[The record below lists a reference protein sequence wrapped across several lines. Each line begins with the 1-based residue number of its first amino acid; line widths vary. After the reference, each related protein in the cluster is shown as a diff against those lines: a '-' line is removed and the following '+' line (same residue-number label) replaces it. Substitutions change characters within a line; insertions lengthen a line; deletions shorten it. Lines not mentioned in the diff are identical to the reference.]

1 MLSRAIAVISRYR
14 KAIIKLIM
22 SIFSKRIYACF
33 IFNLIINLS
42 FSQNK
47 QADSLLLILKKSP
60 NDTAKVELL
69 VSIARSYLYNNPE
82 EGTRYAQ
89 QALDLAKKL
98 NYEYGISLASH
109 SVAGFL
115 IIKTDYINGA
125 KFLNVALTISANKKN
140 KRHKKLYGQIQQSLG
155 VIAYYQDD
163 YFASVKY
170 YLEAARIYKELDDNG
185 LLLVI
190 YNNLSAVHAL
200 LGDKESALTYAEQ
213 CYASSKKLNDPFK
226 TSMACVAVASA
237 KIQLKN
243 YEGVEKY
250 LAESEKISDSL
261 QNLILIGR
269 TNALIGQ
276 LMVDGKNEPKRGIKY
291 FEKALVSLEKSG
303 SQFDVASAHQ
313 LLGETYSR
321 DGNYKNAKRELL
333 LAIDLSKK
341 IGSQQVEV
349 YSLKS
354 LSELEEKN
362 NNTLEAFRLLKQF
375 NKLEDSLS
383 LNDKQKQVK
392 SLEAK
397 YESQL
402 KELKITELQKE
413 KELQELSIKQKSTIN
428 SILVSSM
435 LILILISFL
444 VYKNHKQK
452 QLLQQQQINQLQN
465 EKLLL
470 ASESILKG
478 QEGERSRMAQDLH
491 DGLGSMLSS
500 IKLTLS
506 SMKGNVIL
514 TEDNARLFTKAFEQ
528 LDSSIGEMRR
538 VAHNMMPEALVKLGL
553 QQALQDYC
561 DGINESKQLKV
572 DAQFYGLENRVEAT
586 TEIIIY
592 RIVQELVNNSIKHAN
607 ATSLLVQVMKR
618 GDELSITVE
627 DNGIG
632 FSPDGVMSKDGA
644 GLNNIR
650 SRVDYLKGQM
660 DVQSTPGTGT
670 SVHIDCRV

>member
-1 MLSRAIAVISRYR
+1 
-14 KAIIKLIM
+14 M
-22 SIFSKRIYACF
+22 SIYSKRIYTCL
-33 IFNLIINLS
+33 IFNLIINFS

-47 QADSLLLILKKSP
+47 QIDSLLLVLKTSP
-60 NDTAKVELL
+60 NDTSKVDLL
-69 VSIARSYLYNNPE
+69 VTIGRSYLYSHPE
-82 EGTRYAQ
+82 EGTRYVQ

-125 KFLNVALTISANKKN
+125 KFLNDALTISANKKN
-140 KRHKKLYGQIQQSLG
+140 KRYKKLYGQSQQSFG

-163 YFASVKY
+163 YSTSVKY
-170 YLEAARIYKELDDNG
+170 YLEAARIYKELDDDG

-213 CYASSKKLNDPFK
+213 CYAASKKLDDPFK

-237 KIQLKN
+237 KIELKK

-261 QNLILIGR
+261 QNFILIGR

-276 LMVDGKNEPKRGIKY
+276 LMVDGKNDLKKGIKY
-291 FEKALVSLEKSG
+291 FEKALIGLEKSG
-303 SQFDVASAHQ
+303 SQFDIASAHQ
-313 LLGETYSR
+313 LLGETHSR
-321 DGNYKNAKRELL
+321 DGNYKNAKKELQ
-333 LAIDLSKK
+333 LAINLSKK

-362 NNTLEAFRLLKQF
+362 NNTLEAFKLLKQF
-375 NKLEDSLS
+375 NIIKDSLS

-428 SILVSSM
+428 SILASSL
-435 LILILISFL
+435 LILVLISFL
-444 VYKNHKQK
+444 VYRNYKQK
-452 QLLQQQQINQLQN
+452 QLLQQQQIIQLQN

-491 DGLGSMLSS
+491 DGLGGMLSS

-506 SMKGNVIL
+506 SMKGNIIL

-528 LDSSIGEMRR
+528 LDSSISEMRR

-561 DGINESKQLKV
+561 DTINESKQLRV
-572 DAQFYGLENRVEAT
+572 DAQFYGLEKRVESSN
-586 TEIIIY
+586 EIIIY
-592 RIVQELVNNSIKHAN
+592 RIVQELVNNTIKHAH
-607 ATSLLVQVMKR
+607 ATNLLVQVMKR
-618 GDELSITVE
+618 GEELSITVE
-627 DNGIG
+627 DNGTG
-632 FSPDGVMSKDGA
+632 FDPALVISRNSA

-650 SRVDYLKGQM
+650 SRVDYLKGQI
-660 DVQSTPGTGT
+660 DIQSKPGTGT
-670 SVHIDCRV
+670 SVHIDCRVQ